1 MKQYTDKDQTAKL
14 IELGFPK
21 PTRIMAIGGFPPK
34 DTLARYASY
43 KDDFDSVTCYEGYS
57 IGELIEFL
65 CPHFQTTNY
74 KLTLQ
79 KVQELSWVV
88 EVEDVNYNKLDYQT
102 KQELI
107 DVLFCACVTLKEEGA
122 I

>member
-21 PTRIMAIGGFPPK
+21 PQGWGNRDISNGMSIALYNDG
-34 DTLARYASY
+34 RE
-43 KDDFDSVTCYEGYS
+43 DFNYS

-65 CPHFQTTNY
+65 CPYFQTTNY
-74 KLTLQ
+74 KITLQ
-79 KVQELSWVV
+79 KVQELSWNV
-88 EVEDVNYNKLDYQT
+88 EVEDVNYNDLDYQT

-107 DVLFCACVTLKEEGA
+107 DALFCACVTLKEEGV

>member
-21 PTRIMAIGGFPPK
+21 PKGWGNK
-34 DTLARYASY
+34 DISNGMSIALYNDGRE
-43 KDDFDSVTCYEGYS
+43 DFNYS

-65 CPHFQTTNY
+65 NDDLFRIDKAY
-74 KLTLQ
+74 
-79 KVQELSWVV
+79 EWYA
-88 EVEDVNYNKLDYQT
+88 DVGQWSFAA
-102 KQELI
+102 QELI
-107 DVLFCACVTLKEEGA
+107 DVLFKACVTLKKEGV

>member
-1 MKQYTDKDQTAKL
+1 MKQYTSKDQTAKL
-14 IELGFPK
+14 IEFGFPK
-21 PTRIMAIGGFPPK
+21 PKFSIPIEDNEHPDYVDEDGN
-34 DTLARYASY
+34 SY
-43 KDDFDSVTCYEGYS
+43 SLVESYS

-79 KVQELSWVV
+79 KVQELSWNV
-88 EVEDVNYNKLDYQT
+88 EVEDVNYNDLDYQT

-107 DVLFCACVTLKEEGA
+107 DALFCACVTLKEEGV

>member
-21 PTRIMAIGGFPPK
+21 PQGWGNK
-34 DTLARYASY
+34 DISNGMSIALYNDGREN
-43 KDDFDSVTCYEGYS
+43 FNYS

-79 KVQELSWVV
+79 KVQELSWDV
-88 EVEDVNYNKLDYQT
+88 EVEDVNYNDLDYQV
-102 KQELI
+102 KEELI
-107 DVLFCACVTLKEEGA
+107 DALFCACVTLKEEGV

>member
-21 PTRIMAIGGFPPK
+21 PTRIMAIGGFLPK

-65 CPHFQTTNY
+65 PLELEPHPDTARRTIVGDEVLY
-74 KLTLQ
+74 CDEYMDW
-79 KVQELSWVV
+79 VELRF
-88 EVEDVNYNKLDYQT
+88 NKH
-102 KQELI
+102 KEII
-107 DVLFCACVTLKEEGA
+107 DNLFDACVTLKEEGL

>member
-21 PTRIMAIGGFPPK
+21 PKPSFYQNG
-34 DTLARYASY
+34 
-43 KDDFDSVTCYEGYS
+43 VTWIQCDGNYS

-65 CPHFQTTNY
+65 NEHLFHINKDY
-74 KLTLQ
+74 K
-79 KVQELSWVV
+79 WYA
-88 EVEDVNYNKLDYQT
+88 DVGQCSFT
-102 KQELI
+102 AQELI
-107 DVLFCACVTLKEEGA
+107 DVLFKACVTLKEEGV

>member
-21 PTRIMAIGGFPPK
+21 PTRIVAIGGFLPK
-34 DTLARYASY
+34 DTLVRYASY

-65 CPHFQTTNY
+65 EHRIYRIENDMQWLVDGARAY
-74 KLTLQ
+74 GAD
-79 KVQELSWVV
+79 E
-88 EVEDVNYNKLDYQT
+88 
-102 KQELI
+102 ELI
-107 DVLFCACVTLKEEGA
+107 NALFKACVTLKEEGM